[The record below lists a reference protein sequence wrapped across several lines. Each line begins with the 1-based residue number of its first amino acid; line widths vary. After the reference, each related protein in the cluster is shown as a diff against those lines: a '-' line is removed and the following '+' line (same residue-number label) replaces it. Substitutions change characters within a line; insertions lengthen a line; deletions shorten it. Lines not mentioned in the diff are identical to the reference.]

1 MALNEASW
9 VDGDVQHTLIA
20 LASGFFLYVGLM
32 EIVAKELVDYH
43 TKGSGAFAFLKLLSL
58 IAGFV
63 LMALLGL
70 WV

>member
-32 EIVAKELVDYH
+32 EIVAKELVQRW
-43 TKGSGAFAFLKLLSL
+43 GSHRSRCDGAEAQDLAFPAC
-58 IAGFV
+58 AGS
-63 LMALLGL
+63 
-70 WV
+70 